1 MGQIYTTRCMASL
14 VDDGCHIGIFGGR
27 WTRNVNPGAVVTHE
41 AAVQTDGD
49 IHPMITC
56 VFQEAP
62 RPREAVYQGSYMIP
76 GMIMQ

>member
-1 MGQIYTTRCMASL
+1 MGQMYTTRCMASI

-49 IHPMITC
+49 IYPMIPY
-56 VFQEAP
+56 VFQEIP
-62 RPREAVYQGSYMIP
+62 SRPRQAQYQGSYMTP
-76 GMIMQ
+76 FK